1 MNIFLVKSSQTSQYL
16 FTFIFILSLQEWHRL
31 TVPLE
36 NTSCPLC
43 NNSVPLL
50 ELVPHLTVVHAVT
63 PPSTGHALLLW
74 ILTSTQAR
82 RNNNTMLN
90 NHHLSAMLLQN
101 MLPAV
106 LKNPPPAGIAAAH
119 SQQVATPTSNI
130 LTATPPRINH
140 PTVSFKKRVCQNLVP
155 HTSSIT
161 ALARE
166 RELVSQSQLFFP
178 SCLSRPISHWLVK
191 TARKEKLGLRYML
204 SFSDQCRVLANNLVK

>member
-1 MNIFLVKSSQTSQYL
+1 MQCGLCDIVIPASDEAKHLQVYICFFSSNCQL
-16 FTFIFILSLQEWHRL
+16 FVYNYFFQNSQEWHRL

-106 LKNPPPAGIAAAH
+106 LKNPPAGVAAH
-119 SQQVATPTSNI
+119 SHHVSTPTSNI
-130 LTATPPRINH
+130 LTATPPRIMH
-140 PTVSFKKRVCQNLVP
+140 PTVS
-155 HTSSIT
+155 
-161 ALARE
+161 
-166 RELVSQSQLFFP
+166 
-178 SCLSRPISHWLVK
+178 
-191 TARKEKLGLRYML
+191 
-204 SFSDQCRVLANNLVK
+204 

>member
-1 MNIFLVKSSQTSQYL
+1 MTYHQHFFWSNRHKLNFLVYL

-106 LKNPPPAGIAAAH
+106 LKNPPPPAGIAAAH

-140 PTVSFKKRVCQNLVP
+140 HPTVSFKKRVCQNLVP
-155 HTSSIT
+155 HTPSIT
-161 ALARE
+161 ALPTLLSSA
-166 RELVSQSQLFFP
+166 ELLYPETAQFWADGQLRNDFY
-178 SCLSRPISHWLVK
+178 S
-191 TARKEKLGLRYML
+191 
-204 SFSDQCRVLANNLVK
+204 